1 MSQTYKAKGI
11 VLKGSSLKESD
22 RLVTVLSPEFG
33 LIRAVAPGAKKHK
46 SRLRGR
52 TELFVVNEFLIVSG
66 RSLDKIIQADTIYTY
81 PGLSQDLGK
90 LASAQYLAELCLAL
104 ALSEQP
110 QIELY
115 ELLNKQLG
123 SLEQLD
129 KQDSVYPH
137 LAQAV
142 FSLLE
147 IAGVAPQVYA
157 CCLTQNLIPP
167 NLNDPGWR
175 VGFSFD
181 SGGIIDL
188 SPSQPSK
195 KRVDEEQTDEPEG
208 EYDHYYP
215 TINYRLQGME
225 LAFLQQ
231 LSRQALPLTQ
241 LLTAEEKA
249 YLDLEHIWIRIEKIL
264 REYIQYQLGK
274 PIRSATLVD
283 NLYVEF

>member
-1 MSQTYKAKGI
+1 MNQKYKAKGI
-11 VLKGSSLKESD
+11 VLKGSSLQESD
-22 RLVTVLSPEFG
+22 RLVTVLSPESG

-66 RSLDKIIQADTIYTY
+66 RTLDKIIQADTIYTY

-90 LASAQYLAELCLAL
+90 LACAQYLAELCLAL
-104 ALSEQP
+104 ALSEQS
-110 QIELY
+110 QVELY
-115 ELLNKQLG
+115 ELLNQHLRR
-123 SLEQLD
+123 LEQLER
-129 KQDSVYPH
+129 QDSVYPH

-147 IAGVAPQVYA
+147 IAGLAPQVYA

-167 NLNDPGWR
+167 NLDAPNWR

-188 SPSQPSK
+188 SPAQPS
-195 KRVDEEQTDEPEG
+195 RERAANGDSGDREV
-208 EYDHYYP
+208 EYNYHYP
-215 TINYRLQGME
+215 TLNYRLNGME

-231 LSRQALPLTQ
+231 LSRDALPLTQ

-249 YLDLEHIWIRIEKIL
+249 HLDFEHIWIRIERLL